1 MSDPLSR
8 LQNFMQK
15 HGQMTASD
23 FTEIQDDEKMAVI
36 DAMRQAERKQR
47 PPLEDVFEDA
57 YYEIP
62 QSLKDRE
69 RQLREHLAKYPSQY
83 WASGGFFLMLW
94 IITGFREAS
103 QVNSKQF

>member
-1 MSDPLSR
+1 LRYRSAKEVQSFEEMSDPLSR

-83 WASGGFFLMLW
+83 
-94 IITGFREAS
+94 
-103 QVNSKQF
+103 